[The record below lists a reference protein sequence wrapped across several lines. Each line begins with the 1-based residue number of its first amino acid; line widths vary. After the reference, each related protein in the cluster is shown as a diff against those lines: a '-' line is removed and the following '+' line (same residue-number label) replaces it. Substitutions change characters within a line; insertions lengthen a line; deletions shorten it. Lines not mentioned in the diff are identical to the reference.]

1 MRSSSFRLLA
11 VFLFSAVF
19 TLAFSLP
26 FLGSGNLREGSAVL
40 DSVLPTQTPQDVVA
54 DQPET
59 IVQVTPETDDE
70 EAVDAPQIFPT
81 PTYTPTAAPPEP
93 TPDGCEVT
101 LNDEYIQIMLDL
113 INQARMEAGVPPLI
127 TTPELMQSA
136 QAHSRDM
143 SCRNYFSH
151 NNLDGETPFDR
162 MEEAGY
168 PMVYAAEN
176 IYAGQG
182 VYNSPEKAV
191 KAWLNSPGHRVNML
205 SPDFVHIGL
214 GYAYTST
221 SYYGGYYTTD
231 FGSTN

>member
-1 MRSSSFRLLA
+1 MRSSTYRLLA
-11 VFLFSAVF
+11 ICLFSTIF
-19 TLAFSLP
+19 ILACSLP
-26 FLGSGNLREGSAVL
+26 FLGADDPRHESAVL
-40 DSVLPTQTPQDVVA
+40 DSSLPTQTPQDIVA
-54 DQPET
+54 DQPDIIE
-59 IVQVTPETDDE
+59 QATPEADD
-70 EAVDAPQIFPT
+70 DPQLSPT

-101 LNDEYIQIMLDL
+101 INEEYIQIMLDL
-113 INQARMEAGVPPLI
+113 INQARLDAGVPPLI

-143 SCRNYFSH
+143 SCRNFFRH
-151 NNLDGETPFDR
+151 NNLQGETPFDR
-162 MEEAGY
+162 MEAAGY
-168 PMVYAAEN
+168 PLVYAAEN

-205 SPDFVHIGL
+205 NPDFVHIGL
-214 GYAYTST
+214 GFAYTNT